1 MYFGVGF
8 ETPSKMIKKAI
19 IILLSIATI
28 VYGHGSYKIRGD
40 YENKKGNILLSD
52 DEKELVFYNLDTVYV
67 DDGNDANTVSFR
79 ASESMN
85 VTYYMRL
92 PVNWGDPNSV
102 LTTEGIQNAQLR
114 WDTFD
119 ANWIVH
125 DGNEFTFPT
134 KTPWCVIF
142 VDANGYPLTDDPNNF
157 TYYEPNTAFGV
168 GLDNIA
174 EGTYANNYIQ
184 VYTLLDFHPTLFNTT
199 IGMGSDDVTTGP
211 NNVRIGHGAGDALDE
226 GYENTLG
233 GKDAGTY
240 LIDSNDNTGWGYK
253 VIGGNATL
261 IPDVVGT
268 YTMTYFSES
277 QYIYGVPLNDGTIT
291 SLDVGG
297 VARNVGGGVV
307 GLPFADHPFLV
318 GDTVD
323 ISGTGNYN
331 ADEVLLAGTTED
343 ELQITA
349 AYVAETFD
357 GTETIIKQITDSH
370 SGCGRMAMDS
380 TGNIYYGIDW
390 DKVNGTSIIKIKP
403 DGTLVYDSLTWPITS
418 VNCLSLII
426 TPDDKYLYFLSTG
439 TTIIKF
445 DLATGISEW
454 TVTGNSVD
462 YEIAID
468 ADDNLYVSKGSPG
481 SITKLDAADGTAT
494 VLTSMGIPTLY
505 PTVLGGLVYDVIV
518 DDDLD
523 IVIGGGY
530 MACLAT
536 ASEATKATMYNLGV
550 RTLDNSK
557 GATVRLG
564 DLYTKSGMTYT
575 RDVGTGNIA
584 IYDGYIYVIVPQA
597 AASTIYKL
605 QWDGTT
611 LNSILSFAGPAYG
624 TGLYFDLWNNLVVV
638 NQDSTGGQI
647 DILYYYDTDGNYI
660 TKINNMAGAM
670 LATWSS
676 PAGSSFLQGDVVFN
690 GVLEVPGGPDV
701 HRVTA
706 LGAYAAT
713 LVTGGADDGLY
724 LGTYSGAHN
733 TTDPNR
739 FFLDN
744 LDRGTYLG
752 EKGHGMM
759 YGYFAEDPN
768 DQWLII
774 NADVN
779 MPQDVDVNSLTVDD
793 LTINDLTAS
802 RLVSTNASKVLASTN
817 LNLWVTG
824 VADETDIADDGDGTI
839 TIGIVD
845 PVIVGKGGTGAATFT
860 DGGVLLG
867 SGTSAFTP
875 MAVLADGEFIVGDGT
890 TDPVAE
896 SGNTART
903 SLGLGTG
910 DSPTFVKTTLTGNE
924 INIATAQTPASAAAA
939 GTQGDIAWDS
949 GYVYVC
955 VADNTW
961 KRSALTSW
969 GLPQENVTYAGE
981 NVIYAAEQ
989 VVYP

>member
-40 YENKKGNILLSD
+40 YENKTGNILLSA
-52 DEKELVFYNLDTVYV
+52 DEKELVFYNLDDPYV
-67 DDGNDANTVSFR
+67 SDVLDANTVSLR
-79 ASESMN
+79 ASELLGE
-85 VTYYMRL
+85 TYYMRWPIDSGPDSNNVL
-92 PVNWGDPNSV
+92 MGNGSLDDQLWWGQV
-102 LTTEGIQNAQLR
+102 
-114 WDTFD
+114 D
-119 ANWIVH
+119 ANLI
-125 DGNEFTFPT
+125 DGNDIKLPE
-134 KTPWCVIF
+134 KTPWNVIF
-142 VDANGYPLTDDPNNF
+142 VDANGFPIYDDPNHF
-157 TYYEPNTAFGV
+157 TYYQPSGYFGV
-168 GLDNIA
+168 GTDYIT
-174 EGTYANNYIQ
+174 GQTYANNYIQ

-240 LIDSNDNTGWGYK
+240 LVDSNDNTGWGYK
-253 VIGGNATL
+253 VIGGNGTGGIAAPFRDEATVISANAKVIWL
-261 IPDVVGT
+261 ASDYSVLAYEDLPGKAQVCNTVAVDPDGVVVAGYSTSVSAGPCIARWDTDLVIDDTFFEPTAGWGLVEWVGT
-268 YTMTYFSES
+268 VRF
-277 QYIYGVPLNDGTIT
+277 NHDGTY
-291 SLDVGG
+291 L
-297 VARNVGGGVV
+297 
-307 GLPFADHPFLV
+307 
-318 GDTVD
+318 
-323 ISGTGNYN
+323 Y
-331 ADEVLLAGTTED
+331 
-343 ELQITA
+343 A
-349 AYVAETFD
+349 ATDKKIYKFD
-357 GTETIIKQITDSH
+357 
-370 SGCGRMAMDS
+370 AS
-380 TGNIYYGIDW
+380 TGAEVWQVSPNYQ
-390 DKVNGTSIIKIKP
+390 
-403 DGTLVYDSLTWPITS
+403 DGY
-418 VNCLSLII
+418 N
-426 TPDDKYLYFLSTG
+426 LY
-439 TTIIKF
+439 
-445 DLATGISEW
+445 
-454 TVTGNSVD
+454 
-462 YEIAID
+462 ID
-468 ADDNLYVSKGSPG
+468 ADDNMYVVILTGTEWPVFPG
-481 SITKLDAADGTAT
+481 VVKIYDSDGTLTTTLTTGNLCRDIKVDETNDRIYICGSTNQIDAYTGGSFPYSYHSIAAIDTDGTDWNYYSIGDSKTIWGMVKIGHYIYAT
-494 VLTSMGIPTLY
+494 GDRTAFGFE
-505 PTVLGGLVYDVIV
+505 G
-518 DDDLD
+518 
-523 IVIGGGY
+523 
-530 MACLAT
+530 AT
-536 ASEATKATMYNLGV
+536 ASVYKFDTSLNIVDSYDTGYSATHIWV
-550 RTLDNSK
+550 DWDDNIVVKSGS
-557 GATVRLG
+557 GAT
-564 DLYTKSGMTYT
+564 
-575 RDVGTGNIA
+575 
-584 IYDGYIYVIVPQA
+584 
-597 AASTIYKL
+597 
-605 QWDGTT
+605 
-611 LNSILSFAGPAYG
+611 
-624 TGLYFDLWNNLVVV
+624 
-638 NQDSTGGQI
+638 GGVW
-647 DILYYYDTDGNYI
+647 LLDTDLNYVADYRVTLSETYGNE
-660 TKINNMAGAM
+660 GAIIPFM
-670 LATWSS
+670 TEDVS
-676 PAGSSFLQGDVVFN
+676 PN
-690 GVLEVPGGPDV
+690 V
-701 HRVTA
+701 HRVA
-706 LGAYAAT
+706 AFGAYAAST
-713 LVTGGADDGLY
+713 VYEGADDGLY

-733 TTDPNR
+733 ETDPNR